1 MANTSWLQKLKNL
14 IGTPA
19 ASVSADI
26 AAIKGETAGI
36 AAIPTTAQRGTDS
49 AMLAANGALEATL
62 TAIKGA
68 TWGAGD
74 TLEAIVDAIALLST
88 AGTYLEQIPDTDIS
102 LAAID
107 ATLTADPPS
116 ADAANKVVD
125 IDVSSGKT
133 YVLRSLLINIT
144 SLGAASK
151 LTFKLWTMLGT
162 AVTQVDSVDVSATG
176 IQNLFDLFGV
186 QEVFGDGIWVTV
198 QSDTGSDAALVGTYK
213 YAQAST

>member
-14 IGTPA
+14 IGVPA
-19 ASVSADI
+19 ASLSADI
-26 AAIKGETAGI
+26 AAVKAETAGI
-36 AAIPTTAQRGTDS
+36 ASIPTTAQRGTDS

-68 TWGAGD
+68 TWSD
-74 TLEAIVDAIALLST
+74 ETLESIVTKIEALST

-107 ATLTADPPS
+107 ATLTADPPA